1 MALDNQFARPLRPF
15 STVREVTIYVA
26 RWPLRHVYGGQ
37 WLKDHF
43 ERMLSDVG
51 ARALSQIYGLEFRSD
66 PSTPKIRDLY
76 LVSLMQGLILLMLVA
91 LSWLAWKATSDYVL
105 PAFIFFSVFHVI
117 PSDRDFLTSGD
128 LADRVPK
135 WLIPLT
141 SALSFIVSLP
151 AMIVALPAA
160 IVWGLL
166 GWVKLNAVGQDTR

>member
-1 MALDNQFARPLRPF
+1 MDNQSAQPLRPL
-15 STVREVTIYVA
+15 STVRTVTMYVA
-26 RWPLRHVYGGQ
+26 RWPLRHVYGGK

-51 ARALSQIYGLEFRSD
+51 ARAVLQIYGLEFQSD
-66 PSTPKIRDLY
+66 TSAPKIRNLF
-76 LVSLMQGLILLMLVA
+76 LVSLMQGLILLA
-91 LSWLAWKATSDYVL
+91 LIAVSWWAWKATSDYVL
-105 PAFIFFSVFHVI
+105 SAFIIFSVFHAI
-117 PSDRDFLTSGD
+117 PSDRDFLTSGE

-166 GWVKLNAVGQDTR
+166 GWVKLRTVGQGTH